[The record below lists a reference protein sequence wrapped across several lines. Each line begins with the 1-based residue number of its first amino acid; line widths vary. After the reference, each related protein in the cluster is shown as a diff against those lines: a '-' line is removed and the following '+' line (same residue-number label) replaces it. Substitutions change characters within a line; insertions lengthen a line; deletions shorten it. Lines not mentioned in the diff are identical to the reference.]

1 MLLFVFDCGIICEG
15 DDQMNN
21 QMYTRSSVAWN
32 THLISFVLLFFVFVF
47 LSMLSFVL
55 NDLSVGISFVLLT
68 FLTVFL
74 FLTSPQ
80 YIVFSDEWVEIVYCF
95 RLRRRICWCDVVNIY
110 KVDRARGPSHYVI
123 VSPEK
128 EKQPFFVKKQIPKTR
143 RTTELLNRFYG
154 RGID

>member
-1 MLLFVFDCGIICEG
+1 
-15 DDQMNN
+15 MNN

-47 LSMLSFVL
+47 LSILSFVL

-80 YIVFSDEWVEIVYCF
+80 YIVFSDEWVEIVYGVM
-95 RLRRRICWCDVVNIY
+95 W
-110 KVDRARGPSHYVI
+110 
-123 VSPEK
+123 
-128 EKQPFFVKKQIPKTR
+128 
-143 RTTELLNRFYG
+143 
-154 RGID
+154 